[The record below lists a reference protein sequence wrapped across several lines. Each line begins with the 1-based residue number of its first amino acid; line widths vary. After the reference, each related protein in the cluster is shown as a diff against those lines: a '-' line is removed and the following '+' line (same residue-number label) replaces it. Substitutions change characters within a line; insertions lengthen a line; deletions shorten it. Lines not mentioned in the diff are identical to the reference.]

1 MSMQKNILKVC
12 VQQDDIDHLG
22 HMNYMKYLVYLEKGV
37 SNWYRE
43 IGIGREQ
50 LDQQHLGT
58 VMVNFDVTY
67 KKEARV
73 NEELTIF
80 TELRNVGNKSFY
92 IYQEIYNENQ
102 ELLTTCKKT
111 FVMFNTITRQG
122 VPVVKEI
129 TELVNKENYNN

>member
-1 MSMQKNILKVC
+1 MRKSTLKVS

-22 HMNYMKYLVYLEKGV
+22 HMNYMKYLVYLEKAV
-37 SNWYRE
+37 SYWYKE

-50 LDQQHLGT
+50 LDQKNLGT

-80 TELRNVGNKSFY
+80 TELLNVGNKSFY
-92 IYQEIYNENQ
+92 IYQEIYNEDA

-111 FVMFNTITRQG
+111 FVMFNTMTRQG

-129 TELVNKENYNN
+129 AQLFQKDNQIN